1 MREGITM
8 SLPGLY
14 AAESAE
20 KGGEVVDIRYPRDND
35 L

>member
-20 KGGEVVDIRYPRDND
+20 KGGEVVDIRYPWDND
-35 L
+35 W